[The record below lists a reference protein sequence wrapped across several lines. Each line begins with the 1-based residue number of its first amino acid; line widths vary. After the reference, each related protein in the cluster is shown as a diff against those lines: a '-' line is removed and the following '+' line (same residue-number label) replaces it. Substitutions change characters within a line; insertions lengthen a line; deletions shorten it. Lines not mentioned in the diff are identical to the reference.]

1 MSTIIN
7 SKQEGK
13 RYSFYQ
19 LLKEKKYA
27 IEIPIIQ
34 RDYAQGRKSK
44 GEVRDLF
51 LQALYDYLEE
61 NIPNRDLDFVYG
73 STEVEERNEKFIP
86 LDGQQRLTTL
96 FLLHWYL
103 ATISGNIEDFREVL
117 VKDNKSKFTY
127 MTRTSSSEFCDA
139 LLQNT
144 IDFKNLLTNDN
155 HQKNSLSKTIKDYGW
170 YFLSWGNDPTIQS
183 MLTMLDSIH
192 DKFSDKEY
200 FFERLT
206 DNIDPIITFLYLD
219 LGEFKLTEDLY
230 IKMNSRGK
238 PLTIF
243 ENFKAKLEQ
252 HIEKTFSADR
262 KTYTLDFEGV
272 EKKVETKEY
281 FSFNIDTKWANLFWQ
296 YRALSGKDNN
306 YDDELMN
313 FIRVIVSNQYAIE
326 PEINIENFKYLIKS
340 ETNTDSE
347 YISYQKLKTINA
359 LSLNCIK
366 YLINAFDNLVNG
378 DNKIKTHLTD
388 SYYYDEQVIFERVL
402 THKIS
407 LPERIR
413 FYAYIKFLIQ
423 NPKDYS
429 GLHQWMRVVYNL
441 TENTQLN
448 SAEETE
454 KAIKSIENLA
464 SNCKNILNY
473 LISDNCKIDFY
484 LGRQIQEERIKA
496 NLINLSDEWKN
507 AIENTE
513 KHPYFAGQICFIL
526 EFSGI
531 LNFYELHEHCNWNK
545 ETNNSFY
552 NEFINYA
559 SKSNAVFDI
568 IGTEKNEDF
577 AWERSIL
584 TKGDYLIPSSYNR
597 YNFLNTSKN
606 LRDYSWK
613 RLLRLTPIGPNEKEY
628 YEWKVKRDFVKAVFD
643 DPLFDL
649 NHLELSLESICK
661 NTPNDWRK
669 YFVKNPELIRYC
681 HQGFMY
687 FKSDAQI
694 ELLMQSQR
702 NHRHREMYSYNF
714 YLEYLNKNK
723 ESLLPFKNLTHQQIT
738 TYDELSF
745 AVINDWRFQEKY
757 YEIGIIKSKNNI
769 DSFSVHFY
777 ISEGDKSLEM
787 YSDKIKEILLI
798 KQFTWDDESKHYC
811 TMTNDENLTFIFLE
825 NLCQELNKLTNE

>member
-1 MSTIIN
+1 MSTTIN

-19 LLKEKKYA
+19 LLSENKYS

-73 STEVEERNEKFIP
+73 STEIEENNEKFIP

-127 MTRTSSSEFCDA
+127 LTRTSSSEFCDA
-139 LLQNT
+139 LLQNS
-144 IDFKNLLTNDN
+144 IDFSNLLPNDN
-155 HQKNSLSKTIKDYGW
+155 HQQNGLSKTIKDCGW

-192 DKFSDKEY
+192 NKFYDKPY

-206 DNIDPIITFLYLD
+206 DNINPIITFLYLD

-238 PLTIF
+238 PLTTF

-252 HIEKTFSADR
+252 HIEKLFSDDR
-262 KTYTLDFEGV
+262 HSYTLDFEGT

-296 YRALSGKDNN
+296 YRTLAGKENN

-326 PEINIENFKYLIKS
+326 PETNIENFKYLIKS
-340 ETNTDSE
+340 ESNADSE
-347 YISYQKLKTINA
+347 YISYQKLKIINA
-359 LSLNCIK
+359 LSSNCIK
-366 YLINAFDNLVNG
+366 YLINAFDKLVNG
-378 DNKIKTHLTD
+378 DNKIKTHLED
-388 SYYYDEQVIFERVL
+388 SFYYDEETIFERVL

-423 NPKDYS
+423 NPNDYS

-448 SAEETE
+448 SAEEAE
-454 KAIKSIENLA
+454 KAIKSINSLA
-464 SNCKNILNY
+464 SNCEDILNY
-473 LISDNCKIDFY
+473 LVSDNCKIDFY

-496 NLINLSDEWKN
+496 FLINLSDVWKN

-513 KHPYFAGQICFIL
+513 KHHYFSGQISFIL

-531 LNFYELHEHCNWNK
+531 LNFYELNEHCNWDE
-545 ETNNSFY
+545 ETSDFFY
-552 NEFINYA
+552 QQFMNYA
-559 SKSNAVFDI
+559 SKSSATFDL

-577 AWERSIL
+577 IWERSVL
-584 TKGDYLIPSSYNR
+584 TKGDYLIPSSYHR
-597 YNFLNTSKN
+597 FNFLNTSKN

-613 RLLRLTPIGPNEKEY
+613 RLLRLTPIGASDY
-628 YEWKVKRDFVKAVFD
+628 DYWKVKRDFVKAVFD
-643 DPLFDL
+643 DPLFDI
-649 NHLELSLESICK
+649 NRLESSLEDIC
-661 NTPNDWRK
+661 NNAPNDWRK
-669 YFVKNPELIRYC
+669 YFVENPELLRYC

-687 FKSDAQI
+687 FKSDSQI
-694 ELLMQSQR
+694 QLLMQSQI

-714 YLEYLNKNK
+714 YLEYLDKNK
-723 ESLLPFKNLTHQQIT
+723 ESLLPFQHVNHEQIT
-738 TYDELSF
+738 TYDDLSF
-745 AVINDWRFQEKY
+745 AIINDWCFQDKY
-757 YEIGIIKSKNNI
+757 YEINIIKSENDI
-769 DSFSVHFY
+769 DSYVINFY
-777 ISEGDKSLEM
+777 ISSGDKNIEM
-787 YSDKIKEILLI
+787 YSIKIKEILLN
-798 KQFTWDDESKHYC
+798 KSFTWNDESKSFC
-811 TMTNDENLTFIFLE
+811 VLKDNKSLTFVFIK
-825 NLCQELNKLTNE
+825 NLCEELNKLPNE

>member
-7 SKQEGK
+7 LKQEGK

-19 LLKEKKYA
+19 LLKEKKYS

-51 LQALYDYLEE
+51 LQALYDYLED

-73 STEVEERNEKFIP
+73 STEVEEGNEKFIP

-117 VKDNKSKFTY
+117 VKDDKSKFTY
-127 MTRTSSSEFCDA
+127 LTRTSSSEFCDA

-144 IDFKNLLTNDN
+144 IDFANLLPNDKDK
-155 HQKNSLSKTIKDYGW
+155 KNSLSKTIKDCGW

-183 MLTMLDSIH
+183 MLTMLDSINEKFC
-192 DKFSDKEY
+192 DKPY
-200 FFERLT
+200 FFARLT
-206 DNIDPIITFLYLD
+206 DNINPIITFLYLD

-238 PLTIF
+238 PLTTF

-252 HIEKTFSADR
+252 HIEKIFLTDT
-262 KTYTLDFEGV
+262 KTYTLNFEGV

-296 YRALSGKDNN
+296 YRALAGKDNN

-326 PEINIENFKYLIKS
+326 PEVNIENFKYLIKS
-340 ETNTDSE
+340 ETNSNDSE

-359 LSLNCIK
+359 LSSNCIK
-366 YLINAFDNLVNG
+366 YLIDAFDNLVNG
-378 DNKIKTHLTD
+378 DNKIKSHLTD
-388 SYYYDEQVIFERVL
+388 SFYYDEKVIFERVL

-413 FYAYIKFLIQ
+413 FYAYMKFLIQ
-423 NPKDYS
+423 NPNDFS

-441 TENTQLN
+441 SENTQLN
-448 SAEETE
+448 SAEEAE
-454 KAIKSIENLA
+454 KAIKSIDNLA
-464 SNCKNILNY
+464 SNCNDILNY
-473 LISDNCKIDFY
+473 LVSDNCKIDFY

-513 KHPYFAGQICFIL
+513 KHHYFSGQICFIL

-531 LNFYELHEHCNWNK
+531 LNFYELNEHCNWDL
-545 ETNNSFY
+545 ETNDSFY
-552 NEFINYA
+552 HQFINYA
-559 SKSNAVFDI
+559 NKSGATFDI
-568 IGTEKNEDF
+568 IGTEKNKDF
-577 AWERSIL
+577 IWERSVL

-613 RLLRLTPIGPNEKEY
+613 RLLRLTPIGANEY
-628 YEWKVKRDFVKAVFD
+628 NEWKVKRDFVKAVFD
-643 DPLFDL
+643 DSLFILNDL
-649 NHLELSLESICK
+649 EQSLENICE
-661 NTPNDWRK
+661 NVPNDWRK
-669 YFVKNPELIRYC
+669 HFVKNPVLIRYC
-681 HQGFMY
+681 QQGFMY
-687 FKSDAQI
+687 FQSDSQI
-694 ELLMQSQR
+694 QLLMQSQI

-714 YLEYLNKNK
+714 YLEFLNKNK
-723 ESLLPFKNLTHQQIT
+723 ESLMPFKNVIHEQIT

-745 AVINDWRFQEKY
+745 AVINDWCFQDKY
-757 YEIGIIKSKNNI
+757 YEISIVKSDNDI
-769 DSFSVHFY
+769 DSYSINFY
-777 ISEGDKSLEM
+777 ISEGDKNLEV
-787 YSDKIKEILLI
+787 YSDKIKEILLN
-798 KQFTWDDESKHYC
+798 KEFTWNEESKYFC
-811 TMTNDENLTFIFLE
+811 IMTTDENNTFVFLQ
-825 NLCQELNKLTNE
+825 NLCTELNKLPNE

>member
-1 MSTIIN
+1 MSNIIN
-7 SKQEGK
+7 LKQEGK

-19 LLKEKKYA
+19 LLKEKKYS

-51 LQALYDYLEE
+51 LQALYDYLED

-73 STEVEERNEKFIP
+73 STEVEEGNEKFIP

-103 ATISGNIEDFREVL
+103 ASISGNIEDFREVL
-117 VKDNKSKFTY
+117 VKDDKSKFTY
-127 MTRTSSSEFCDA
+127 LTRTSSSEFCDA
-139 LLQNT
+139 LLKNT
-144 IDFKNLLTNDN
+144 IDFANLLPNDS
-155 HQKNSLSKTIKDYGW
+155 HQKNSLSKTIKDCVW

-192 DKFSDKEY
+192 DNFCDKPY
-200 FFERLT
+200 FFARLT
-206 DNIDPIITFLYLD
+206 DSINPIITFLYLD
-219 LGEFKLTEDLY
+219 LGEFKLTVDLY

-238 PLTIF
+238 PLTTF

-252 HIEKTFSADR
+252 HIEKIFLADR
-262 KTYTLDFEGV
+262 TTFTLNFEGV

-296 YRALSGKDNN
+296 YRDLAGKDNN

-313 FIRVIVSNQYAIE
+313 FIRVIVANQYAIE
-326 PEINIENFKYLIKS
+326 PELNIENFKYLIKS
-340 ETNTDSE
+340 ETNLNDSE

-366 YLINAFDNLVNG
+366 YLIDAFDNLVNG

-388 SYYYDEQVIFERVL
+388 SFYYDEKVIFERVL

-413 FYAYIKFLIQ
+413 FYAYMKFLIE
-423 NPKDYS
+423 NPSNFS

-448 SAEETE
+448 SAEEAE

-464 SNCKNILNY
+464 SNCKDILNY
-473 LISDNCKIDFY
+473 LVSDHCKIDFY

-496 NLINLSDEWKN
+496 YLINLSDEWKN

-513 KHPYFAGQICFIL
+513 KHYYFSGQICFVL

-531 LNFYELHEHCNWNK
+531 LNFYELNEHCSWDE
-545 ETNNSFY
+545 ETNDSFF
-552 NEFINYA
+552 NQFINYA
-559 SKSNAVFDI
+559 SKSTATFDI

-577 AWERSIL
+577 IWERSVL

-613 RLLRLTPIGPNEKEY
+613 RLLRLPPIEANEY
-628 YEWKVKRDFVKAVFD
+628 DEWKVKRDFVKAVFD
-643 DPLFDL
+643 DPLFDI
-649 NHLELSLESICK
+649 NKLELSLENICK

-681 HQGFMY
+681 HQGFMS
-687 FKSDAQI
+687 FESDSQI
-694 ELLMQSQR
+694 QLLMQSQI

-714 YLEYLNKNK
+714 YLEYLNKNI
-723 ESLLPFKNLTHQQIT
+723 ESLLPFKNLTHEQIT

-745 AVINDWRFQEKY
+745 AVINDWCFQDKY
-757 YEIGIIKSKNNI
+757 YEISIVKSDNNI
-769 DSFSVHFY
+769 DSYSINFCL
-777 ISEGDKSLEM
+777 SEGDKNMEV
-787 YSDKIKEILLI
+787 YSVKIIEILLN
-798 KQFTWDDESKHYC
+798 KEFTWDEELKHFC
-811 TMTNDENLTFIFLE
+811 IMKNDEDITFVFLQ
-825 NLCQELNKLTNE
+825 NLCTELNKLSNE